1 MLKDLEQAVSGNHT
15 GLLFEHSLATA
26 SKTLNDKPLVP
37 VSLFE
42 DPQLKVA

>member
-1 MLKDLEQAVSGNHT
+1 MQQPLQLLHAGSGA
-15 GLLFEHSLATA
+15 LATA